1 MTSHYDVLGV
11 PASASYDDIRAAYHQ
26 RAQALHPDRVALRPA
41 GEQDTAR
48 RAMQDVNEAWRIL
61 RDAPSRAAYDSAMAR
76 AAAPAPA
83 APAAPSEPHGWDE
96 PYRGAVAEPGDIAV
110 AFVRAAPW
118 VAIVVVLDVIVVFT
132 AFARH
137 TESPRALIGSCI
149 STTDGV
155 PHEVPCD
162 EPNDGKVVDVVDT
175 QAACAS
181 DTTARVMA
189 SGHWFCLT
197 E

>member
-26 RAQALHPDRVALRPA
+26 RAYALHPDRVALRPA
-41 GEQDTAR
+41 GEQDAAR

-61 RDAPSRAAYDSAMAR
+61 RDAPSRAAYDAAR
-76 AAAPAPA
+76 ALAATPAPA
-83 APAAPSEPHGWDE
+83 SEPESHGWDE
-96 PYRGAVAEPGDIAV
+96 PYRGAMAEPGDMTV

-118 VAIVVVLDVIVVFT
+118 VAILVVLVVIIVFT
-132 AFARH
+132 AFARR
-137 TESPRALIGSCI
+137 TESPRALVGRCI
-149 STTDGV
+149 STTEGV
-155 PHEVPCD
+155 PYEVPCE

-175 QAACAS
+175 EASCAP
-181 DTTARVMA
+181 DTTPRVMA